1 MFVVFFNN
9 QVEASATMP
18 LLKVPEHVIDDLNSF
33 ISKNYSNN
41 LPNSLLIAQAFILKY
56 PDFGKKYGLSSINY
70 AIEDGIK
77 RGLF

>member
-1 MFVVFFNN
+1 
-9 QVEASATMP
+9 VEVSATMP
-18 LLKVPEHVIDDLNSF
+18 LLNIPEHVIDDLNRF

-56 PDFGKKYGLSSINY
+56 PEHGTKYGLSLINY

-77 RGLF
+77 RGLFNL